1 MALDL
6 SAILVETRRL
16 TPQQAEQAC
25 EQARRTGKELDEV
38 VIGLDLVTEEQL
50 AAALGSRLGIPGLAL
65 AQLPRPNARVTKLV
79 PEELARVVGIV
90 PLERAGDTLI
100 LLMKDPTDLRVIEKI
115 RAATRC
121 EIQPVVAGATTVK
134 RALDTFYSSPERRL
148 LENVVPFIGKLLT
161 EEAARAYKALPV
173 DRDGNVLTV
182 AMAGDPEK
190 TRRAIELGTGLQV
203 RPIAMPWEDIER
215 AIVRVFHGKP
225 AAAAPAPAPP
235 RPAAAAPPAVPAPSA
250 AAPPAA
256 PAAAAPP
263 QAPARPMAAAPAA
276 SPGITSLD
284 DFLGGTFTPAPSHSP
299 PPPPAGSPGMTS
311 AAASSGSLDL
321 ASFLGAPSGSMP
333 APAAPKP
340 ASGNG
345 NGGAKHAAPAPPS
358 PAFAPPA
365 LTPPAAASDGLDT
378 ATARAAA
385 AAPPAAK
392 PAATPAASL
401 DSFLDGSI
409 AATPE
414 AAASADVMP
423 NETNLA
429 AAGSP
434 GGPHTGLRVDPSVRQ
449 KMKELTTKTWGELD
463 PKLAKIVPEKVARN
477 YRIVVTGRLEK
488 KIFIA
493 MENPKDRFA
502 VETVEFVTRLRVE
515 VSQATPEQI
524 EAGLE
529 ILYGL
534 DEDAMAALNATLDG
548 VDLDDVEAREDM
560 EYMGDLDA
568 AAAADQAPVVKLVN
582 MVINNALAA
591 RASDIHVEIF
601 ETDMRIRYRVD
612 GVLRE
617 IMRPP
622 IDLRDPITSRIK
634 IMGKMDISERRL
646 PQDGRMR
653 LRKGPKGNKKDIDFR
668 ISTMPTVFGEKI
680 VLRILDRDTVRTD
693 LTELGFEPEPLSW
706 FREAIHKPYGMC
718 LVVGPSGSG
727 KTNTLYSAL
736 ADVNTPDV
744 NVITCEDP
752 VEFGTMGLNQVQ
764 ARESIGLSFA
774 MALRA
779 FLRQDPN
786 IIFVGEIR
794 DFETAE
800 IAVKAALTGH
810 LVMSTLHTN
819 DAPAAITRMTNM
831 GVEPF
836 LIATSVHVVV
846 AQRLV
851 RRVCLGCKARDP
863 IAIEQ
868 LVQMG
873 FTPEEARTVTP
884 YKGTGC
890 ADCENSGYKGRIGL
904 YEVLRLTNDMREL
917 ILCNASAGEIKNLA
931 LRQGMRTLR
940 MAGLQKVRDGLT
952 SCEEVIRETIG

>member
-6 SAILVETRRL
+6 STILLETRRL

-25 EQARRTGKELDEV
+25 EQARRMGKELDEV
-38 VIGLDLVTEEQL
+38 VIGLEMLTEEQL

-79 PEELARVVGIV
+79 PEELARLLGIV

-100 LLMKDPTDLRVIEKI
+100 LLMRDPTDLRVIEKI

-134 RALDTFYSSPERRL
+134 RALDTFYVSPERKL
-148 LENVVPFIGKLLT
+148 LDNVVPFVGKLIT
-161 EEAARAYKALPV
+161 EETARAYRALPV
-173 DRDGNVLTV
+173 DRDGNLLTV
-182 AMAGDPEK
+182 AIAGDPEK
-190 TRRAIELGTGLQV
+190 TRRAIELATGLQV
-203 RPIAMPWEDIER
+203 RTIAAPWEEIEK
-215 AIVRVFHGKP
+215 AITRVHHGKPAATPAAAPVRHAAAAPAAPPQAIAPP
-225 AAAAPAPAPP
+225 AAAAPAH
-235 RPAAAAPPAVPAPSA
+235 
-250 AAPPAA
+250 
-256 PAAAAPP
+256 
-263 QAPARPMAAAPAA
+263 APARPMAAAPAA
-276 SPGITSLD
+276 SSVVTNLD
-284 DFLGGTFTPAPSHSP
+284 DFLGGQPAPAPGLSA
-299 PPPPAGSPGMTS
+299 PPPPAGSPAMTT
-311 AAASSGSLDL
+311 AAPAATGSLDI
-321 ASFLGAPSGSMP
+321 AAFLGAPSSSL
-333 APAAPKP
+333 PAASKP
-340 ASGNG
+340 GPGNGNG
-345 NGGAKHAAPAPPS
+345 NGGKHAAPS
-358 PAFAPPA
+358 PLSFGA
-365 LTPPAAASDGLDT
+365 TPPGDGLDT

-385 AAPPAAK
+385 ASPPASK
-392 PAATPAASL
+392 PAATPVASSL

-409 AATPE
+409 STTPE
-414 AAASADVMP
+414 AAASADVLP
-423 NETNLA
+423 NETNLS

-434 GGPHTGLRVDPSVRQ
+434 GGPHTGLRVEASTRQ
-449 KMKELTTKTWGELD
+449 QMKELAARTWGELD

-493 MENPKDRFA
+493 MENPRDLFA
-502 VETVEFVTRLRVE
+502 IETVEFVTRLRVE
-515 VSQATPEQI
+515 VTQATPEQI
-524 EAGLE
+524 EAGIE
-529 ILYGL
+529 VLYGL
-534 DEDAMAALNATLDG
+534 DEDAMAALRATLDG
-548 VDLDDVEAREDM
+548 ADMDGVETREDM
-560 EYMGDLDA
+560 EYMTDLDA
-568 AAAADQAPVVKLVN
+568 AAAADQAPVVSLVN
-582 MVINNALAA
+582 MIIRNAIDA
-591 RASDIHVEIF
+591 RASDIHFEIF
-601 ETDMRIRYRVD
+601 ETDMRIRFRID

-617 IMRPP
+617 VMRPP
-622 IDLRDPITSRIK
+622 IDLRDPITSRVK
-634 IMGKMDISERRL
+634 IMGRMDISERRL

-680 VLRILDRDTVRTD
+680 VMRILDRDTVRTD

-736 ADVNTPDV
+736 SDVNTPDV

-752 VEFGTMGLNQVQ
+752 VEFGTKGLNQVQ

-774 MALRA
+774 TALRS

-851 RRVCLGCKARDP
+851 RRVCLACKQRDP

-873 FTPEEARTVTP
+873 FPPDEARTITP
-884 YKGTGC
+884 LKGVGC
-890 ADCENSGYKGRIGL
+890 PECEHSGYKGRLGL
-904 YEVLRLTNDMREL
+904 FEVLRLTNEMREL
-917 ILCNASAGEIKNLA
+917 VLCNASSGEVKQLA

-940 MAGLQKVRDGLT
+940 MAGLQKVREGLT